1 MADMD
6 IYVGMLHARQAAHH
20 LLITHVE
27 RRNGNVVGEEL
38 NHRLAMEQLDKM
50 AEALGLDLVPRADV
64 VLR

>member
-6 IYVGMLHARQAAHH
+6 IYVGMLHARQAAEH

-38 NHRLAMEQLDKM
+38 TPNANSSARSSR
-50 AEALGLDLVPRADV
+50 VPPG
-64 VLR
+64 